1 MADAVPE
8 LERRLT
14 AILSADVYGYS
25 RLMGEDEPSTVR
37 TIMAYRALMTEHIA
51 RQRGRV
57 VDFSGDNLL
66 AEFPSVVDAI
76 ECAAAL
82 QQDLVT
88 RNAEFAEDRRM
99 HFRIGINLGE
109 VLVEGERIY
118 GDDVNIAARIQ
129 SLAEAGGICVSGMVH
144 DQVRNKVAF
153 EFESL
158 GEQTVKNIAKPVPVY
173 RLRATPVNVPGASA
187 PTATPAEPSAEV
199 SQPDT
204 PSIAVLPF
212 DNMSDEPEQ
221 EHFSDGLTEDLIT
234 DLSKVPGLA
243 VAAGGSVFAYKGT
256 AVNVQA
262 VGRDLGVRYVL
273 EGSVRKA
280 GDRVRITAQL
290 ADAVTGH
297 HVWAERYD
305 RELDDA
311 FALQDEIVAKIVRAL
326 VQNIPDE
333 AADPAEGQAPAPS

>member
-1 MADAVPE
+1 M
-8 LERRLT
+8 
-14 AILSADVYGYS
+14 
-25 RLMGEDEPSTVR
+25 
-37 TIMAYRALMTEHIA
+37 
-51 RQRGRV
+51 
-57 VDFSGDNLL
+57 VDFSGDSLL

-76 ECAAAL
+76 ECAATL

-88 RNAEFAEDRRM
+88 RNAEFPEDRRM
-99 HFRIGINLGE
+99 HFRIGINLGD

-129 SLAEAGGICVSGMVH
+129 SLAEAGGICVSATVH

-158 GEQTVKNIAKPVPVY
+158 GEQTVKNIAKPVAVY
-173 RLRATPVNVPGASA
+173 RLRPVTVTAPGTSGRPAA
-187 PTATPAEPSAEV
+187 PAEPPPEAAR
-199 SQPDT
+199 PDT
-204 PSIAVLPF
+204 PSVAVLPF
-212 DNMSDEPEQ
+212 DNMSDDAEQ

-234 DLSKVPGLA
+234 ALSKVQGLA
-243 VAAGGSVFAYKGT
+243 VVASGSVFAYKGT

-305 RELDDA
+305 RELDDV
-311 FALQDEIVAKIVRAL
+311 FALQDEIVARIIADV
-326 VQNIPDE
+326 VQTLPDE
-333 AADPAEGQAPAPS
+333 TASPADS